1 MTETTNLK
9 IRNARREDLDDIV
22 RMLADDSLGSTRE
35 RYESP
40 LPDFYYRAFDAI
52 AADPGNELIVVEDD
66 GKVIGTLQLT
76 IIPHLAFGGGVRAQ
90 IEAVRV
96 DSGYRGKGVGEHLF
110 QWAIDQARDRGC
122 HLVQL
127 TTNKTRADAV
137 RFYERLGFK
146 ATHEGMKLY
155 LPTEPDA

>member
-1 MTETTNLK
+1 MTEPAALK
-9 IRNARREDLDDIV
+9 IRTARREDVDDIV
-22 RMLADDSLGSTRE
+22 RMLADDELGSTRE
-35 RYESP
+35 PYESP

-52 AADPGNELIVVEDD
+52 EASPGNELIVVEDD
-66 GKVIGTLQLT
+66 GRVIGTLQLT

-90 IEAVRV
+90 IEAVRI
-96 DSGYRGKGVGEHLF
+96 DSRYRGKGVGEYLF
-110 QWAIDQARDRGC
+110 QWAIDQARERGC

-146 ATHEGMKLY
+146 ASHEGMKLN
-155 LPTEPDA
+155 LASETAG